1 MALDWPAIERL
12 FFDFFLLFSPQKA
25 PKFAS
30 RAHSDNGA
38 ETTPPPHTHTHTK
51 MPKKGKRTHPKKKVF
66 QPKKSKGT
74 RTTARRPFGRS
85 PTKVETEKK
94 KKRKNSFFFFFFF
107 FHFFFFFFVSLFF
120 GHWAVSFVDF
130 TARSSPRYLFLFCHF
145 LFFLSFFFFLSS
157 SNPQLRFDYLPSLR
171 LTFTGFAIGS
181 PGPGFTGFCSL
192 QLLIDRLL
200 LGFTGFYP
208 SFTEFSGF
216 YLV

>member
-85 PTKVETEKK
+85 PTKVETEMK
-94 KKRKNSFFFFFFF
+94 KKRKNSFVFSSSSSISSSFSSSRYSSAIGPFLLSILRPALRRVT
-107 FHFFFFFFVSLFF
+107 FFFFVIFF
-120 GHWAVSFVDF
+120 S
-130 TARSSPRYLFLFCHF
+130 
-145 LFFLSFFFFLSS
+145 FFLSFFFVIFQPAAS
-157 SNPQLRFDYLPSLR
+157 
-171 LTFTGFAIGS
+171 I
-181 PGPGFTGFCSL
+181 
-192 QLLIDRLL
+192 RLL
-200 LGFTGFYP
+200 
-208 SFTEFSGF
+208 TEFEIDF
-216 YLV
+216 YRVCNR